1 MPIHLQKP
9 RLVGFASNAAWQ
21 DLMQVADELLTDM
34 KARAFDDDDDREQE
48 NNRVYPDTIIYCKVL
63 SDSPNCTELIL

>member
-34 KARAFDDDDDREQE
+34 KARAFDDDDDRELVKVKGAAE
-48 NNRVYPDTIIYCKVL
+48 FLESFKKTIESI
-63 SDSPNCTELIL
+63 PMP

>member
-1 MPIHLQKP
+1 
-9 RLVGFASNAAWQ
+9 
-21 DLMQVADELLTDM
+21 MQVADELLTDM